1 MTHHKLRAG
10 VIGFGYLGY
19 HHARIY
25 KELDGVELVG
35 VVDISEERRL
45 KAESEFKVPG
55 YSNLFDLIKQGVDIV
70 SVATPTVSHTEVAL
84 PILEAGIHLLIE
96 KPIADTVANAEKIV
110 EKAKKQGC
118 ILQVGHIERFN
129 GAVRQL
135 FHLIEKPR
143 FIECHRLSPF
153 PNRGTDVSVILDLMI
168 HDIDIVLKLTDS
180 EVTHIDAVGVPVFSD
195 SEDIANARLRFAS
208 GCVANITASR
218 VSMDRLRKIR
228 IFSNREYV
236 STDYT
241 SQSLLLYR
249 KKQGPLPQ
257 NGNLMDMIEITPIF
271 VSNEEPLRAE
281 IKSFVNCV
289 LNGTIPEVTG
299 EDGLRALELCWK
311 IMEQIRSQM

>member
-10 VIGFGYLGY
+10 VVGFGYLGY

-45 KAESEFKVPG
+45 KAESEFKVPS

-110 EKAKKQGC
+110 EKAKEQGC

-257 NGNLMDMIEITPIF
+257 NGNLMDMIEITPIS